1 MQRLERPHTA
11 DTQQNLLFEP
21 VLPIA
26 AVQVMRHPAILLEIG
41 LVIGVE
47 QVQVGTSHPAEP
59 DAGRQRTS
67 RQGNRHGR
75 PVAHR
80 IAHGLDRQ
88 LRKILG
94 LVSRLLRSLSGKLL
108 GKITVPVKQ
117 SDRDHRHV
125 LVRRLLEVVAGQ
137 NPQPARVDFQRS
149 VQAVLHREIGDFR
162 RRRIGFLGHVAP
174 ELRIYRIEQHQKP
187 FVPLQLLQTIH
198 TEQVEKSDRITLAPV
213 PKVGIYLFEQI
224 SGSGIPAPPKVVS
237 QFLERAEPIGQILLH
252 HRPAP
257 VGTFGTEHL
266 IHQFNLLLW
275 QLRRIRSRMVH
286 PHIGIIDRL
295 GIGLLIRLE
304 QPAPKRLFRQL
315 ARSTTHL
322 LHTSGFQLRKPQH
335 GVGQRRGHLVVVA
348 VLAAE
353 HRYAGM
359 LLPPVD
365 PKTEPGQRR
374 GDGRHGK
381 GDRLERSIAPR
392 LVIGGKQRQ
401 IHAHEQLVIALVE
414 NTVPVI
420 QIRRYENH
428 MHFGRGIGQSAAVDR
443 PHDRVPL
450 HILQIMGRPGPLRAV
465 DRLRGILQVSLQ
477 VGAGPPVGG
486 RHHDVQHDFTLQT
499 LQTGQPLHTLQK
511 HVQPL
516 VAEFVPAA
524 RADDQRIVL
533 QLASQTGFRHDD
545 QGRAGFLALD
555 PIVIALPDEIVLE
568 AVRRNGIRFVTE
580 QIPTFDGRN
589 STDGQENVAVG
600 RRLLFDR
607 MLGRHAE
614 TTGQVVR
621 IERSQILVKRHSV
634 SGDAAS
640 QHGSVRGEQ
649 RGYVRR
655 LPAQIKSSGG
665 GHPLVEMSRDPVG
678 GLTESFD
685 VGGYDQSGGI
695 AEQHRLD
702 VIPLARNRIHAVALP
717 KELQDVVL
725 AGNQRGEIDQ
735 DHLRPPDDA
744 PTAHSD
750 TDPFFIQGLP
760 PPLEQRRVLLELP
773 VSPLSQ
779 IGTDRKIAIAVLS
792 AYGPGLGRYH
802 GVDTAHFIAYLPTDL
817 EETVGFQFHIVHISK
832 V

>member
-1 MQRLERPHTA
+1 M
-11 DTQQNLLFEP
+11 
-21 VLPIA
+21 
-26 AVQVMRHPAILLEIG
+26 
-41 LVIGVE
+41 
-47 QVQVGTSHPAEP
+47 
-59 DAGRQRTS
+59 
-67 RQGNRHGR
+67 
-75 PVAHR
+75 
-80 IAHGLDRQ
+80 
-88 LRKILG
+88 
-94 LVSRLLRSLSGKLL
+94 
-108 GKITVPVKQ
+108 
-117 SDRDHRHV
+117 
-125 LVRRLLEVVAGQ
+125 
-137 NPQPARVDFQRS
+137 
-149 VQAVLHREIGDFR
+149 
-162 RRRIGFLGHVAP
+162 
-174 ELRIYRIEQHQKP
+174 
-187 FVPLQLLQTIH
+187 
-198 TEQVEKSDRITLAPV
+198 
-213 PKVGIYLFEQI
+213 
-224 SGSGIPAPPKVVS
+224 S

-420 QIRRYENH
+420 QIRRHENH
-428 MHFGRGIGQSAAVDR
+428 MHFGCRIGQRTAVDR
-443 PHDRVPL
+443 PHDRIPL
-450 HILQIMGRPGPLRAV
+450 HILQIMGRPRPLRAV
-465 DRLRGILQVSLQ
+465 DRLRWILQVLLQ
-477 VGAGPPVGG
+477 VGTGSPVGG
-486 RHHDVQHDFTLQT
+486 RHHDIQHDLPIQAFQP
-499 LQTGQPLHTLQK
+499 GQPLHTLQQ
-511 HVQPL
+511 HIQPL
-516 VAEFVPAA
+516 IAEFVSAA
-524 RADDQRIVL
+524 RADDQRIIL
-533 QLASQTGFRHDD
+533 QLAAQASLRHSD
-545 QGRAGFLALD
+545 QSRTSLFTFD
-555 PIVIALPDEIVLE
+555 PIVVVLPNEIVLKT
-568 AVRRNGIRFVTE
+568 VGRHDIYLVPQ
-580 QIPTFDGRN
+580 QIATFGSRN
-589 STDGQENVAVG
+589 SAHGQESVAVG
-600 RRLLFDR
+600 RRLLLDR

-621 IERSQILVKRHSV
+621 IVRSQIPIKRHSV

-640 QHGSVRGEQ
+640 QYGSVRSEQ
-649 RGYVRR
+649 RGHVRR
-655 LPAQIKSSGG
+655 LPTQIKSSGG
-665 GHPLVEMSRDPVG
+665 GHPLVEMSRDPVC

-685 VGGYDQSGGI
+685 VGSYDQSGGI

-702 VIPLARNRIHAVALP
+702 VIPLARNRIHTVALP

-735 DHLRPPDDA
+735 NHLRPPDDA
-744 PTAHSD
+744 PMSYTD
-750 TDPFFIQGLP
+750 TDPLLIQGLP
-760 PPLEQRRVLLELP
+760 PPLEQRRILLELP
-773 VSPLSQ
+773 VSPLPQ
-779 IGTDRKIAIAVLS
+779 IGTDRKIAVAVLS
-792 AYGPGLGRYH
+792 AHGPGLGRYH
-802 GVDTAHFIAYLPTDL
+802 GIDTAHLIAHFPTDL
-817 EETVGFQFHIVHISK
+817 EEKVGFQFHIVHISMI
-832 V
+832 

>member
-1 MQRLERPHTA
+1 MGQLLERT
-11 DTQQNLLFEP
+11 EP
-21 VLPIA
+21 F
-26 AVQVMRHPAILLEIG
+26 
-41 LVIGVE
+41 
-47 QVQVGTSHPAEP
+47 
-59 DAGRQRTS
+59 
-67 RQGNRHGR
+67 
-75 PVAHR
+75 
-80 IAHGLDRQ
+80 
-88 LRKILG
+88 
-94 LVSRLLRSLSGKLL
+94 GK
-108 GKITVPVKQ
+108 V
-117 SDRDHRHV
+117 
-125 LVRRLLEVVAGQ
+125 
-137 NPQPARVDFQRS
+137 
-149 VQAVLHREIGDFR
+149 
-162 RRRIGFLGHVAP
+162 
-174 ELRIYRIEQHQKP
+174 
-187 FVPLQLLQTIH
+187 
-198 TEQVEKSDRITLAPV
+198 
-213 PKVGIYLFEQI
+213 
-224 SGSGIPAPPKVVS
+224 
-237 QFLERAEPIGQILLH
+237 LLH
-252 HRPAP
+252 HHP
-257 VGTFGTEHL
+257 VPLRTLRTKRLMHEL
-266 IHQFNLLLW
+266 DLLLG
-275 QLRRIRSRMVH
+275 QRRRIRSHMVH
-286 PHIGIIDRL
+286 PHVGIIERQRVSL
-295 GIGLLIRLE
+295 FVRLE
-304 QPAPKRLFRQL
+304 KPAPERLFRQH

-322 LHTSGFQLRKPQH
+322 LHTSGIQLRKPQH
-335 GVGQRRGHLVVVA
+335 GIGQRRGHFVVVA
-348 VLAAE
+348 ILAAKY
-353 HRYAGM
+353 RYAGM

-365 PKTEPGQRR
+365 PKTESGEGR

-381 GDRLERSIAPR
+381 GDRLERCIAPGFIIR
-392 LVIGGKQRQ
+392 RKQGQ

-420 QIRRYENH
+420 QIRRHENH
-428 MHFGRGIGQSAAVDR
+428 MHFGCRIGQRTAVDR
-443 PHDRVPL
+443 PHDRIPL
-450 HILQIMGRPGPLRAV
+450 HILQIMGRPRPLRAV
-465 DRLRGILQVSLQ
+465 DRLRWILQVLLQ
-477 VGAGPPVGG
+477 VGTGSPVGG
-486 RHHDVQHDFTLQT
+486 RHHDIQHDLPIQAFQP
-499 LQTGQPLHTLQK
+499 GQPLHTLQQ
-511 HVQPL
+511 HIQPL

-533 QLASQTGFRHDD
+533 QLASQTGFRHGD
-545 QGRAGFLALD
+545 QGRAGLLALD
-555 PIVIALPDEIVLE
+555 PIVVALPDEIVLE

-750 TDPFFIQGLP
+750 TDPLFIQGLP

-773 VSPLSQ
+773 VSPLPQ